1 MDTIDLCG
9 RCRMFKRSLLALL
22 WVSTIAAGS
31 AYALPLTQL
40 QVRIITGGVD
50 MAAGSVVELRLY
62 EAHHRVRLL
71 PLTHGEAWPRDSTRV
86 IPLTLTEPIEP
97 NAILR
102 LGLYYRAASP
112 LAIAWQI
119 VSAEV
124 ELPGQQNAK
133 TRLLGASLSG
143 AITREGEL
151 ATAET
156 ADQCVADTD
165 CDDHRR
171 CSGAGHCAPG
181 NAGADA
187 RGCLKGLPVS
197 CPVNQ
202 VCIENQGCRGMS
214 TPVHPP

>member
-1 MDTIDLCG
+1 ML
-9 RCRMFKRSLLALL
+9 KRSLVALW
-22 WVSTIAAGS
+22 WVTTIAAGS
-31 AYALPLTQL
+31 AYALPVTQL

-62 EAHHRVRLL
+62 EAHHRVRRL

-86 IPLTLTEPIEP
+86 IPLTLTEPLEP
-97 NAILR
+97 NAVLR

-112 LAIAWQI
+112 LAIAWEI

-133 TRLLGASLSG
+133 TRLLGASMSG

-156 ADQCVADTD
+156 VEQCVADTD

-171 CSGAGHCAPG
+171 CNGAGHCAPG

-202 VCIENQGCRGMS
+202 VCIENQGCRGMG